1 MERVQQ
7 ILDRIRELQKMNS
20 APLTFQNLNSKDL
33 RNGCPE
39 CDYHGYIKTGPN
51 TVKICRCREQGR
63 IEKLFE
69 CSRISP
75 AFRMKNFNNFETE
88 NRPPTIQAMGKAAR
102 NYADNF
108 EELKTGVNNWLV
120 LLGEPGSGKT
130 HLSLAVGN
138 HLINKLTPVLYFQ
151 HVEGIGELMTIL
163 KKDEESIGEK
173 LAEMKR
179 AEFLIWDDLFKPWG
193 ESKQPKGFE
202 IRIAFEVL
210 NYRYLNLMPTAIN
223 SEHQPEELLT
233 IDRAVGS
240 RILERSKGHLV
251 TVSGI
256 ENNYRLL

>member
-1 MERVQQ
+1 
-7 ILDRIRELQKMNS
+7 MNS
-20 APLTFQNLNSKDL
+20 VPSTFQNLNTTAP

-39 CDYHGYIKTGPN
+39 CDYQGYIKTGPN
-51 TVKICRCREQGR
+51 TVRLCRCREQGR

-75 AFRMKNFNNFETE
+75 AFRMKNFDNFETE
-88 NRPPTIQAMGKAAR
+88 NRPATVQAMARAAR
-102 NYADNF
+102 NYANNF
-108 EELKTGVNNWLV
+108 KELKKAKVNNWLV

-138 HLINKLTPVLYFQ
+138 QLINEFTPVLYFQ
-151 HVEGIGELMTIL
+151 HVEGISELMTIL

-173 LAEMKR
+173 LSEMKR

-193 ESKQPKGFE
+193 ESKQPKSFE

-210 NYRYLNLMPTAIN
+210 NFRYLNLMPTAIN
-223 SEHQPEELLT
+223 SEHLPDELLM
-233 IDRAVGS
+233 IDRAIGS

-251 TVSGI
+251 TINGI